1 MKLSFTVEPL
11 TRVLTR
17 SSRRSETTATT
28 LHRQQLHRMAHRTN
42 SVAAA
47 SAVEA
52 LGSAADSPPATASAS
67 STPAA
72 ASAPCA
78 SSLTYTSYEGNSFA
92 VEFPNSGVNVLVDPW
107 LVGKLSFGGLEFIYA
122 GSKRVAHPDSIDVD
136 ALARGTDLLVLTQGI
151 DDHAHKPTL
160 KRLPKTL
167 PVVASASGAAV
178 ARSLGFRSVTTLDHG
193 QTLTLLDGRLTIQGT
208 AGALVGPPWS
218 KRELGVVLR
227 ENLEGGGRGASL
239 YYEPHAD
246 YQPDSVEQ
254 AVAKG
259 GPVDVVVSPP
269 CSQSLF
275 GYPLVKGSTDSVALL
290 RMLKPKAFVPLM
302 NAEIDQAGPLSKL
315 VTETGSTEQ
324 LQKELAAEAGLS
336 GIRVCVPVPA
346 QPLSVEL

>member
-1 MKLSFTVEPL
+1 MCSRFCVRIGLADWLCIACGVPL
-11 TRVLTR
+11 RSLRVLLLRENQHVAIPAHLLPITCR
-17 SSRRSETTATT
+17 LTLAT
-28 LHRQQLHRMAHRTN
+28 LPL
-42 SVAAA
+42 AA
-47 SAVEA
+47 
-52 LGSAADSPPATASAS
+52 
-67 STPAA
+67 
-72 ASAPCA
+72 
-78 SSLTYTSYEGNSFA
+78 
-92 VEFPNSGVNVLVDPW
+92 
-107 LVGKLSFGGLEFIYA
+107 
-122 GSKRVAHPDSIDVD
+122 
-136 ALARGTDLLVLTQGI
+136 LLPR
-151 DDHAHKPTL
+151 PTL

-275 GYPLVKGSTDSVALL
+275 GYPLVRAGIAAGDCLRACSMHALCGCVRLRLNAHVPHLCHVACKLAAGCAAHSAARSYRSTCAASCCRSRALL
-290 RMLKPKAFVPLM
+290 TAWPCCA
-302 NAEIDQAGPLSKL
+302 
-315 VTETGSTEQ
+315 
-324 LQKELAAEAGLS
+324 
-336 GIRVCVPVPA
+336 C
-346 QPLSVEL
+346 